1 MGLFD
6 RFKKDSPAPPPSQ
19 DNAALRDKL
28 VNLVF
33 DGVRSPDNRIRVE
46 DAVGAAAVIV
56 AERCI
61 DAAGNFPLR
70 DHELTP
76 GSRVLSDTVNGL
88 ICGDELELAKIPPQT
103 VVGTLRACLDRK
115 LYADAEFPDL
125 KEVMTTFLNGISGE
139 GIEWGRVPLS
149 VGKDHEPFILP
160 LRVGYETRGIVD
172 SILGPVLDDKAR
184 CMTIATLSLGA
195 ILQQVAGAIDH
206 KLVLTLALET
216 INGMAKTAP
225 MTEKAMREASEEPS
239 P

>member
-1 MGLFD
+1 MSLFD
-6 RFKKDSPAPPPSQ
+6 RFKKSPPPPPRP
-19 DNAALRDKL
+19 DDAALRDKL

-76 GSRVLSDTVNGL
+76 GSRVLSDTVNGWL
-88 ICGDELELAKIPPQT
+88 CGDELELAKIPPQT
-103 VVGTLRACLDRK
+103 VVGTLRVCLDPK

-125 KEVMTTFLNGISGE
+125 KEVMTTFLNGISAE
-139 GIEWGRVPLS
+139 GMEWGRVPLS

-160 LRVGYETRGIVD
+160 LRVGFETRGIVD
-172 SILGPVLDDKAR
+172 SILAPMLDDKAR
-184 CMTIATLSLGA
+184 CLSIATQSLA
-195 ILQQVAGAIDH
+195 VILTQVAGAVDH

-216 INGMAKTAP
+216 VNGMAKTAP
-225 MTEKAMREASEEPS
+225 MTEKAMKAASKDPDA
-239 P
+239 

>member
-6 RFKKDSPAPPPSQ
+6 RFKKDSSTPPPPSGP
-19 DNAALRDKL
+19 DIAALRDKL

-88 ICGDELELAKIPPQT
+88 ICGDELEIAKIPPQS
-103 VVGTLRACLDRK
+103 VVGTLRACLDPK
-115 LYADAEFPDL
+115 LYTDAEFPDL
-125 KEVMTTFLNGISGE
+125 KEVMTTFLNGISAE

-160 LRVGYETRGIVD
+160 LRVGFETRGIVD
-172 SILGPVLDDKAR
+172 SILESVGGDKAR
-184 CMTIATLSLGA
+184 CLSIATQSLAA
-195 ILQQVAGAIDH
+195 ILTQVAGAIDH

-225 MTEKAMREASEEPS
+225 MTEKAMKAAQES

>member
-1 MGLFD
+1 MSLFD
-6 RFKKDSPAPPPSQ
+6 RFKKSPPPPSNAEE
-19 DNAALRDKL
+19 NAALLDKL

-33 DGVRSPDNRIRVE
+33 SGVRSEDNRIRVE
-46 DAVGAAAVIV
+46 DAVSAAAVIV

-61 DAAGNFPLR
+61 DAAGNYPLR

-76 GSRVLSDTVNGL
+76 GSRVLSDAVNSWF
-88 ICGDELELAKIPPQT
+88 CGDELELSKIPPQT
-103 VVGTLRACLDRK
+103 VVGTLRLCLDRQM
-115 LYADAEFPDL
+115 YADAEFPDL
-125 KEVMTTFLNGISGE
+125 KGVMHTFLNGISNE

-172 SILGPVLDDKAR
+172 QILTPVLEDKAR
-184 CMTIATLSLGA
+184 CVAIATLGLAA

-216 INGMAKTAP
+216 VNGMAKTAP
-225 MTEKAMREASEEPS
+225 MTEKAMKAASEGG
-239 P
+239 

>member
-1 MGLFD
+1 MSLFD
-6 RFKKDSPAPPPSQ
+6 RFKKSPPSPSTAEE
-19 DNAALRDKL
+19 NAALRDKL

-33 DGVRSPDNRIRVE
+33 SGVRSEDNRIRVE

-61 DAAGNFPLR
+61 DATGTPPLR

-76 GSRVLSDTVNGL
+76 GSRVLSEAINGW
-88 ICGDELELAKIPPQT
+88 ICGDELELAKIPVQS
-103 VVGTLRACLDRK
+103 VVGTLRACLDRQM
-115 LYADAEFPDL
+115 YADSEFPNL
-125 KEVMTTFLNGISGE
+125 KEVMTTFLNGISGD

-172 SILGPVLDDKAR
+172 SILEPVLADKAR
-184 CMTIATLSLGA
+184 CVTIAALSLGA

-216 INGMAKTAP
+216 VNGMAKTAP
-225 MTEKAMREASEEPS
+225 MTEKAMKAASEEP
-239 P
+239 

>member
-1 MGLFD
+1 MSLFD
-6 RFKKDSPAPPPSQ
+6 RFKKSPPAPSTAEE
-19 DNAALRDKL
+19 NAALRDKL

-33 DGVRSPDNRIRVE
+33 SGVRSEDNRIRVE

-61 DAAGNFPLR
+61 DAVGTPPLR

-76 GSRVLSDTVNGL
+76 GSRVLSDPINGW
-88 ICGDELELAKIPPQT
+88 ICGDELELAKIPVQS
-103 VVGTLRACLDRK
+103 VVGTLRVCLNGV
-115 LYADAEFPDL
+115 YADSEFPDV
-125 KEVMTTFLNGISGE
+125 KEAMTTFLNGISQE
-139 GIEWGRVPLS
+139 GIEWGRAPLS

-172 SILGPVLDDKAR
+172 QVLGPVLEDKAR
-184 CMTIATLSLGA
+184 CVTVATLALAA

-216 INGMAKTAP
+216 VNGMAKTAP
-225 MTEKAMREASEEPS
+225 MTEKAMKEASKEG
-239 P
+239 